1 MRRVEII
8 KNEKEKII
16 YVEEK
21 FLDSVGSDIITFL
34 MTVLLLYIT
43 KNYLG
48 NSWLALL
55 MMFIGVMSMFQ
66 RYTKETVSKE
76 ELIKIIQG
84 DKSEVI
90 GNIHENYDLL
100 GGKER

>member
-1 MRRVEII
+1 MKRLEII
-8 KNEKEKII
+8 KNEKTKII
-16 YVEEK
+16 YIEEK

-55 MMFIGVMSMFQ
+55 MMFITVMVLLQ

-76 ELIKIIQG
+76 ELIKIIQ
-84 DKSEVI
+84 DE
-90 GNIHENYDLL
+90 E
-100 GGKER
+100 